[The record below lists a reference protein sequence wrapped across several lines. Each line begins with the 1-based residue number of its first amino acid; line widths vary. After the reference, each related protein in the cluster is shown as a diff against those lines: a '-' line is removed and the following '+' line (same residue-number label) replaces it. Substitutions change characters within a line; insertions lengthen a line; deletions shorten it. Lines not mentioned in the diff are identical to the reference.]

1 MAHLDTLLARAGTE
15 PDPTTGALAPPIH
28 PATTFARLEDGTA
41 PDGFIYSRL
50 DNPTRR
56 ILQEALTE
64 AEGGAGCLAFASGMA
79 AAMTLLQ
86 TLGTGDHIILPR
98 DIYFGVRQL
107 VTAQFDRWGLA
118 WTGVDMTDPET
129 VREALRPETRLVFV
143 ESPSNPQLNITDIA
157 RVARIAHDAGAAL
170 VVDNTWSTPLITRPI
185 ELGADVV
192 LHSVTKYLGG
202 HSDVLGGALIFADQG
217 PLFQRAEALA
227 KEGGAVLDPFGAWL
241 TLRGMRSLGP
251 RLRQQSDSALQI
263 ARWLEQ
269 HPAVEGVHYPGLP
282 SHTGHETARKQMRLF
297 GGMLS
302 FRLRGGEAKALD
314 VVRRT
319 RLFANATSLG
329 GTESLM
335 EHRASVEG
343 PDTPT
348 PRNLLRVSIG
358 LEYPDDLI
366 ADLEQALG

>member
-15 PDPTTGALAPPIH
+15 PDPSTGALAPPIH
-28 PATTFARLEDGTA
+28 PATTYAKREDGSA

-56 ILQEALTE
+56 KLQEALTE
-64 AEGGAGCLAFASGMA
+64 AEGGHACVALASGMA

-86 TLGTGDHIILPR
+86 TLGTGDHVILPR

-107 VTAQFDRWGLA
+107 VTTQFDRWGLSC
-118 WTGVDMTDPET
+118 TEVDMNNPSNI
-129 VREALRPETRLVFV
+129 RQAMRPETRLVWV
-143 ESPSNPQLNITDIA
+143 ESPSNPQLNITDIEA
-157 RVARIAHDAGAAL
+157 VARIAHEGGAAL

-202 HSDVLGGALIFADQG
+202 HSDVLGGALIFAEQG
-217 PLFQRAEALA
+217 PLYERTHALVQ
-227 KEGGAVLDPFGAWL
+227 EGGAVLDPFGAWL

-251 RLRQQSDSALQI
+251 RLRQQSETAMKVAI
-263 ARWLEQ
+263 WLEQ
-269 HPAVEGVHYPGLP
+269 HPAVEGVDYPGLA
-282 SHTGHETARKQMRLF
+282 SHPGHATAARQMKMF

-302 FRLRGGEAKALD
+302 VRLKGGESKALD
-314 VVRRT
+314 VVRRLQ
-319 RLFANATSLG
+319 LFANATSLG
-329 GTESLM
+329 GTESLI
-335 EHRASVEG
+335 EHRASIEG

-358 LEYPDDLI
+358 LEHPEDLT
-366 ADLEQALG
+366 ADMAQALA